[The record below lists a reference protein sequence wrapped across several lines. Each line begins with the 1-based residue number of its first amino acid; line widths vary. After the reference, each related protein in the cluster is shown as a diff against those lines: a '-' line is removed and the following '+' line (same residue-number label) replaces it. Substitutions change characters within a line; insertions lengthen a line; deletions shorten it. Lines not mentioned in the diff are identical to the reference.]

1 MLKSPFHLYNL
12 FRNPFGELSREERAE
27 LAVVDISRWQ
37 SSFQDDQSVLQFLG
51 HCGHGKTTHLLAIRR
66 GLPTA
71 EYIYLAED
79 GPLPPIS
86 NRRPV
91 IIDEAQRLSFW
102 TLRRVLKAGGPL
114 IIGTHVDLSKA
125 IRQAGLNVVTFNV
138 ATDSSS
144 EQLQEILNRRIEA
157 SRLGNGTVP
166 RISSEHAVRLRG
178 VFGSDVRAIENSLYD
193 QFQQYAREQ
202 RPWPIADSQ

>member
-27 LAVVDISRWQ
+27 LAVVELSQWQ
-37 SSFQDDQSVLQFLG
+37 SYFHDDQTVLQFMG
-51 HCGHGKTTHLLAIRR
+51 HCGRGKTTHLLAIRR
-66 GLPTA
+66 DLPNA
-71 EYIYLAED
+71 EYIYLPED
-79 GPLPPIS
+79 GPLPAIS
-86 NRRPV
+86 NRRPM

-102 TLRRVLKAGGPL
+102 KLRRVLRAGGPL
-114 IIGTHVDLSKA
+114 IIGTHVDLSKTV
-125 IRQAGLNVVTFNV
+125 RQAGLKVVTFDV

-166 RISSEHAVRLRG
+166 RISAENAVRLRD
-178 VFGSDVRAIENSLYD
+178 VFGSDVRAIENSLYE
-193 QFQQYAREQ
+193 QFQHHALEQ

>member
-1 MLKSPFHLYNL
+1 MLESPFHRYNL

-27 LAVVDISRWQ
+27 LAVVDIARWQ
-37 SSFQDDQSVLQFLG
+37 PHFQDDQSVLQFLG

-66 GLPTA
+66 VLPNA
-71 EYIYLAED
+71 EYIYLPED
-79 GPLPPIS
+79 RPLPTIS

-102 TLRRVLKAGGPL
+102 ELRRVLKAGGPL
-114 IIGTHVDLSKA
+114 IVGTHDDLSKA
-125 IRQAGLNVVTFNV
+125 IRRAGLNVTTFNV
-138 ATDSSS
+138 AADSSS

-166 RISSEHAVRLRG
+166 RISSENAVRLRNA
-178 VFGSDVRAIENSLYD
+178 FGSDVRAIEQFLYE
-193 QFQQYAREQ
+193 QFQQHAREL
-202 RPWPIADSQ
+202 RHWPPADSH